1 MRCFGVDVRRLL
13 SWLVVLSVVAWG
25 GVATAFGAQPPAAMV
40 EGRPAAMESKPVVE
54 SKTLP
59 ESRGMFAEVAKMV
72 PFQDQLGDAFWK
84 VVGALLV
91 FIALALLVIRLGRR
105 IRPQWRNGGPI
116 FVEDG
121 RNLAPGV
128 GVRLLR
134 VGSRYW
140 LVGVTRERVTLIG
153 ELSEEDLLDEVVEE
167 EEADVEFVSSRV
179 GRHGRAVQ
187 QGSEPS
193 LLDRDMRR

>member
-1 MRCFGVDVRRLL
+1 MRCFGVDVRRLFC
-13 SWLVVLSVVAWG
+13 WLVVLNVVAWG
-25 GVATAFGAQPPAAMV
+25 GAAFGAPPPAVMV
-40 EGRPAAMESKPVVE
+40 ESKPTAAESKPVVE
-54 SKTLP
+54 SKPLP
-59 ESRGMFAEVAKMV
+59 ESKGVWAEAAKWV
-72 PFQDQLGDAFWK
+72 PSQDLLGDAFWK

-105 IRPQWRNGGPI
+105 MRPQWRNGGPI
-116 FVEDG
+116 FIEDG

-128 GVRLLR
+128 GVRLIR
-134 VGSRYW
+134 VGTRYW

-167 EEADVEFVSSRV
+167 EEAAEEFVASRG
-179 GRHGRAVQ
+179 GRQGRVVQ

-193 LLDRDMRR
+193 LMDRDLRR